1 VPEVSQRSPAP
12 HGLLGLTTR
21 LSFIDQALV
30 SGGNFA
36 AGILMARAF
45 GLYEF
50 GRFTLVWMAVEFLM
64 SLHAVT
70 VIQPMLYIGPKEA
83 ESDHDKYFGAVA
95 AQQAIFCLIT
105 AGLAGVTA
113 LLAGMLFAEPVVSAL
128 AAPLFASVATYQL
141 HNFFRRYL
149 FVREQP
155 VKALLVDVT
164 RFGLQITATFALLF
178 RDDPAEASAGLWII
192 AGACTLSTI
201 VGACNFGKRVWDGR
215 FFRDTMAHHWEFS
228 KWLLPSAVMHWLTSQ
243 AYILVC
249 GIVLGAAATGSLRA
263 ALGLTGVLNILVQ
276 ALDSFAP
283 AQASRAFHRGGR
295 AELLEYIVRLAVL
308 LGVLTTVTV
317 IALNLAPGRTISL
330 IYGKQYEEAG
340 YLVRWLCAPTVFYI
354 VAVILTIWA
363 ATMERTR
370 LIFRSYLAATI
381 FTVVAAYP
389 LALLGGLPGIVGT
402 WLGVEI
408 VRAAVLLRDLQ
419 ARTAE
424 SRVVVIPRRE
434 Y

>member
-1 VPEVSQRSPAP
+1 
-12 HGLLGLTTR
+12 
-21 LSFIDQALV
+21 
-30 SGGNFA
+30 
-36 AGILMARAF
+36 MAI
-45 GLYEF
+45 
-50 GRFTLVWMAVEFLM
+50 EFLM

-70 VIQPMLYIGPKEA
+70 VIQPMLYIAPQQAG
-83 ESDHDKYFGAVA
+83 SDRDKYFAAVA
-95 AQQAIFCLIT
+95 AQQAIFCLVT
-105 AGLAGVTA
+105 AGLAGGTA
-113 LLAGMLFAEPVVSAL
+113 LLAGMLFAQPAVSAL
-128 AAPLFASVATYQL
+128 AAPLFASVAAYQL
-141 HNFFRRYL
+141 NNFFRRYL

-155 VKALLVDVT
+155 AKALLVDVT
-164 RFGLQITATFALLF
+164 RFAVQLTATFALLF
-178 RDDPAEASAGLWII
+178 RDHPAEASAGLWIV

-201 VGACNFGKRVWDGR
+201 VGACHFGKRVWDGR

-243 AYILVC
+243 AYVLMC

-283 AQASRAFHRGGR
+283 AQASQAFYRGGR
-295 AELLEYIVRLAVL
+295 AELLDYIVRLAVL

-317 IALNLAPGRTISL
+317 IALNLAPETAIRL

-340 YLVRWLCAPTVFYI
+340 DLVRWLCAPAVFYTA
-354 VAVILTIWA
+354 VVILTIWA
-363 ATMERTR
+363 AAMERTR

-381 FTVVAAYP
+381 FTAVAAYP
-389 LALLGGLPGIVGT
+389 LTLLGGFPGIVGI

-408 VRAAVLLRDLQ
+408 IRAAVLLRGLQ

-424 SRVVVIPRRE
+424 SSAAAIPRRE